1 MADQPRSAQEL
12 VRVLRGQ
19 GISVAEIAGVLNRS
33 PRMVRKVEAGQTS
46 GASTAMRS
54 TSSRPRG
61 RRPRSRRGADSRT
74 ARSCPCAA
82 RSPTARTR

>member
-46 GASTAMRS
+46 GALYRDALDELAT
-54 TSSRPRG
+54 TGQTTKIPPRP
-61 RRPRSRRGADSRT
+61 SN
-74 ARSCPCAA
+74 
-82 RSPTARTR
+82 